1 MSFDEQSMTLE
12 ITEDST
18 NNDDAGTYEIEIQLT
33 EPTDDLSKT
42 YTFEVIVQEAELEE
56 PEC

>member
-1 MSFDEQSMTLE
+1 MLE

-33 EPTDDLSKT
+33 EQTDDLSKT
-42 YTFEVIVQEAELEE
+42 YTLEVIVQEAKLET